1 MEERKMAETDMT
13 FRILEM
19 YETFIQGK
27 EIEKS
32 SFCME
37 HGISNRTFDRDIEKI
52 RIFLSETYSG
62 HEVEYNPR
70 RECYFIPGIRERKE
84 LSFLEASILI
94 KILKGEKI
102 LEKNEFAGMVQSLQS
117 VTERRDEKNIQQIIK
132 KEFREYE
139 EKVGRKAFLK
149 LFGDLQKCIEERN
162 IIRIKMKERGSNKLI
177 GKYFCPVA
185 IELLNPDFYLL
196 GYKSEEDAQLII
208 FKLEEIE
215 SFQVTLRKY
224 GEEVTQRYCYQEG
237 QYLLKQIR
245 KEEEK
250 M

>member
-37 HGISNRTFDRDIEKI
+37 HGISDRTFDRDIEKI

-62 HEVEYNPR
+62 HEVEYNSR

-94 KILKGEKI
+94 KILK
-102 LEKNEFAGMVQSLQS
+102 
-117 VTERRDEKNIQQIIK
+117 
-132 KEFREYE
+132 
-139 EKVGRKAFLK
+139 AFL
-149 LFGDLQKCIEERN
+149 
-162 IIRIKMKERGSNKLI
+162 
-177 GKYFCPVA
+177 
-185 IELLNPDFYLL
+185 
-196 GYKSEEDAQLII
+196 
-208 FKLEEIE
+208 
-215 SFQVTLRKY
+215 
-224 GEEVTQRYCYQEG
+224 
-237 QYLLKQIR
+237 
-245 KEEEK
+245 
-250 M
+250 